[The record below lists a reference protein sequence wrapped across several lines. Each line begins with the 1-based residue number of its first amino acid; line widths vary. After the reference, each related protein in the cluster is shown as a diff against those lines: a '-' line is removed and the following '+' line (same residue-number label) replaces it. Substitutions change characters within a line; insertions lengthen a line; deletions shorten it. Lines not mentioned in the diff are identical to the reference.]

1 MAGKSRRGV
10 LRGIAASGVGLSTIA
25 GSAAAS
31 HAASNS
37 IVVEDFFHYDID
49 GWEVGR
55 DLPDDT
61 DGEPVDSH
69 VTHTN
74 RGSASG
80 YWGGC
85 VEFGLE
91 GIHDDGTIWLQQPID
106 VDPNTTYDVSLE
118 FAGYNKEK
126 SYNKIV
132 AGHAILTNDKVQVED
147 DLRGR
152 NSSNA
157 VHVEG
162 DVHQSNDQW
171 LYYDTAGEFDSDG
184 SSTVWLAFGMDL
196 FWEHSYWSN
205 RFDDVSVE
213 LTPK

>member
-1 MAGKSRRGV
+1 MSGKSRRGV
-10 LRGIAASGVGLSTIA
+10 LRGIATSGIGVTTIA

-31 HAASNS
+31 QSTTNS
-37 IVVEDFFHYDID
+37 IVVEDYFHNDID

-55 DLPDDT
+55 DLPEGT
-61 DGEPVDSH
+61 DGEPIDSH

-91 GIHDDGTIWLQQPID
+91 GSQDDGTIWLQQPID
-106 VDPNTTYDVSLE
+106 VDPNTTYDVTLE
-118 FAGYNKEK
+118 FAGYNKQQ

-162 DVHQSNDQW
+162 DVHQADDQW

-184 SSTVWLAFGMDL
+184 SSTAWLAFGVDL
-196 FWEHSYWSN
+196 FWESDYWSN